1 MPKRKPNPIE
11 ATRPAEDDRTEE
23 EAIAA
28 LDELEERAEPE
39 IVRLADEPMFSALLR
54 AAVQKVSPDDA
65 VLLDYVTHVTQPLS
79 TELALQPAKGGEE
92 FLAARRAEGKTER
105 DVARYRHEQSLRAH
119 LVNGLL
125 PVAHVARL
133 LKAWGAPRLRHF
145 DERVYRLF
153 CAGFT
158 LHDWLKLPEVEAWLD
173 REGLDHSS
181 VSAAKHL
188 PLIEA
193 VFQEW
198 THRLGL
204 DRFLNPIGGTEV
216 WLHDLIYLACNAQV
230 RWGTMLNLSQLP
242 GLKLDGRARQLAT
255 DLCTLADRIAYV
267 AKTPHEVTAH
277 RSIVEIITDL
287 SDGQARLVYHHVAE
301 NRGLLTNF
309 IHNAAMEAMKSPSR
323 EPLLFAPS
331 GVVYLEN
338 SPAAGRADRP
348 AVAVEAVA
356 RATVDEIRRAC
367 AGRLNREFTGLSRDG
382 KGLKTAPYYDLHFTP
397 GEQICL
403 AARAVFKMIPETK
416 PPAAGKRLASITAKG
431 MAPDGVDLD
440 LPDDVRVDQLA
451 EFCAMS
457 VGIAQNATPG
467 LDEVG
472 LVLQTLG
479 LSHERQTFDAIA
491 GAKGGGG
498 VPYPWYYVAGVYL
511 GRGSGKGAAPDEWRA
526 LIEDLART
534 LAGAIEQDEPAEA
547 TKVATTNET
556 TNETANEAPVGDGWD
571 DLRAYVKRMLTFG
584 PEAGEDRAAALRET
598 AGLELAR
605 YSAAKT
611 RGRAATV
618 VCSLCSS
625 AYKVSPQ
632 REAGLLFAPQ
642 VYTNKQ
648 PLHGSKAIRNICRI
662 CETEMMLRQ
671 ILMNHGGALGSRFE
685 GRRVRYLYFYPTYF
699 FTPETLAQLAIIY
712 RRLRRV
718 SFTSVRKAL
727 LVEENGRTEL
737 RLDAAAF
744 QRLQPLLMEPE
755 TNEPPETD
763 RMFRFHFPEQQPVAF
778 YFLGVPP
785 PSRDAKDA
793 EAWINPAFL
802 ALILPLALDVK
813 VVASESSM
821 PLLVEADE
829 LDETVFLDAPH
840 DFVTDLLGRERI
852 TLEGL
857 LPRLQALTAA
867 YLIHLDGNARMGRG
881 GYDYRWHTIPPLAR
895 NLSADPLWA
904 FAYLKK
910 WQRANRI
917 EAVPADKAHV
927 YLQFVSILTTLKG
940 GDSMSHARTLTEQ
953 YMQFYRARRR
963 NSNSI
968 LRPISIAAQAILEAD
983 PRLFDREGLV
993 EAVRGELR
1001 DFMDRVGSGRADGH
1015 YAPGST
1021 WETREASLHR
1031 FAEYFVGDIFYDTL
1045 RGDKSALRGKQLN
1058 LLKNACEVLYRDAV
1072 AHEWS
1077 KKPAGDEEQEGD
1089 SSLRSE

>member
-1 MPKRKPNPIE
+1 MSKHNPNPVE
-11 ATRPAEDDRTEE
+11 TTPPTEDERTEE

-28 LDELEERAEPE
+28 LDELEERVEPE

-54 AAVQKVSPDDA
+54 TAVQKVSPDDA
-65 VLLDYVTHVTQPLS
+65 VLLDYVTHVAQPLS

-92 FLAARRAEGKTER
+92 FLAARRAEGKTEQ

-204 DRFLNPIGGTEV
+204 DRFLNPIGGTEA

-267 AKTPHEVTAH
+267 AKTPREVTAH
-277 RSIVEIITDL
+277 RSITDIITDL

-309 IHNAAMEAMKSPSR
+309 IHNAAMAAMSTPWR
-323 EPLLFAPS
+323 VPLLYAPS
-331 GVVYLEN
+331 GVVYLAN
-338 SPAAGRADRP
+338 RPVADQLDRP
-348 AVAVEAVA
+348 VVSVEKIAQ
-356 RATVDEIRRAC
+356 ATVDEIRQAC

-416 PPAAGKRLASITAKG
+416 PPAAGKRFASLIKKG

-440 LPDDVRVDQLA
+440 LPDDVRTDQLA
-451 EFCAMS
+451 EFCAMA

-467 LDEVG
+467 LDAVG

-511 GRGSGKGAAPDEWRA
+511 GRGRGTGAAPDEWRA
-526 LIEDLART
+526 LIENLAHT
-534 LAGAIEQDEPAEA
+534 LAQAIEKTSEVSKTSEVLKA
-547 TKVATTNET
+547 
-556 TNETANEAPVGDGWD
+556 DGWD
-571 DLRAYVKRMLTFG
+571 DLRAYVQRVLAFG
-584 PEAGEDRAAALRET
+584 PEAGEDQAEALRET
-598 AGLELAR
+598 AALELAR
-605 YSAAKT
+605 YSTAKT
-611 RGRAATV
+611 RGRNATV

-625 AYKVSPQ
+625 AYQINPQ

-727 LVEENGRTEL
+727 LVEENNRTAL

-763 RMFRFHFPEQQPVAF
+763 RIFRFHFPEQQPVAF

-785 PSRDAKDA
+785 PSRNAKDA

-1021 WETREASLHR
+1021 WETREAGMHR

-1058 LLKNACEVLYRDAV
+1058 LLKNACEVLYRDA
-1072 AHEWS
+1072 AAQEWRE
-1077 KKPAGDEEQEGD
+1077 KQEADDEE
-1089 SSLRSE
+1089 

>member
-1 MPKRKPNPIE
+1 MSKHNPNPVE
-11 ATRPAEDDRTEE
+11 TTPPPENDRTEE

-28 LDELEERAEPE
+28 LDELEERVEPE

-54 AAVQKVSPDDA
+54 TAVQKVSPDDA
-65 VLLDYVTHVTQPLS
+65 VLLDYVTHVAQPLS

-92 FLAARRAEGKTER
+92 FLAARRAEGKTEQ

-204 DRFLNPIGGTEV
+204 DRFLNPIGGTEA

-267 AKTPHEVTAH
+267 AKTPREVTAH
-277 RSIVEIITDL
+277 RSITDIITDL

-309 IHNAAMEAMKSPSR
+309 IHNAAMAAMSTPWR
-323 EPLLFAPS
+323 VPLLYAPS
-331 GVVYLEN
+331 GVVYLAN
-338 SPAAGRADRP
+338 RPVADQLDRP
-348 AVAVEAVA
+348 VVSVEKIAQ
-356 RATVDEIRRAC
+356 ATVDEIRQAC

-416 PPAAGKRLASITAKG
+416 PPAAGKRFASLIKKG

-440 LPDDVRVDQLA
+440 LPDDVRTDQLA
-451 EFCAMS
+451 EFCAMA

-467 LDEVG
+467 LDAVG

-511 GRGSGKGAAPDEWRA
+511 GRGRGKGAAPDEWRA
-526 LIEDLART
+526 LIENLAHT
-534 LAGAIEQDEPAEA
+534 LAQAIEKTSEVSKTSEVLKA
-547 TKVATTNET
+547 
-556 TNETANEAPVGDGWD
+556 DGWD
-571 DLRAYVKRMLTFG
+571 DLRAYVQRVLAFG
-584 PEAGEDRAAALRET
+584 PEAGEDQAEALRET
-598 AGLELAR
+598 AALELAR
-605 YSAAKT
+605 YSTAKT
-611 RGRAATV
+611 RGRNATV

-625 AYKVSPQ
+625 AYQINPQ

-727 LVEENGRTEL
+727 LVEENNRTAL

-785 PSRDAKDA
+785 PSRNAKDA

-1021 WETREASLHR
+1021 WETREAGMHR

-1058 LLKNACEVLYRDAV
+1058 LLKNACEVLYRDA
-1072 AHEWS
+1072 AAQEWRE
-1077 KKPAGDEEQEGD
+1077 KQEADDEE
-1089 SSLRSE
+1089 

>member
-1 MPKRKPNPIE
+1 MLKRNHDLIE
-11 ATRPAEDDRTEE
+11 ATPPPENDRTEE
-23 EAIAA
+23 EAVAA
-28 LDELEERAEPE
+28 LDELEKQAEPE
-39 IVRLADEPMFSALLR
+39 TVRLADEPMFSALLR

-65 VLLDYVTHVTQPLS
+65 VLLDYVAHVAQPLS

-92 FLAARRAEGKTER
+92 FLAARLAEGKTER

-145 DERVYRLF
+145 DERMYRLF

-188 PLIEA
+188 PVMEA
-193 VFQEW
+193 IFREW
-198 THRLGL
+198 LRRLGL
-204 DRFLNPIGGTEV
+204 DEFLKSIGGAEV

-255 DLCTLADRIAYV
+255 DLCTLADRIAYI
-267 AKTPHEVTAH
+267 AKTPREVTAH
-277 RSIVEIITDL
+277 RSITDIITDL

-309 IHNAAMEAMKSPSR
+309 IHNAAMAAMSDSSR
-323 EPLLFAPS
+323 VPLLYAPS

-338 SPAAGRADRP
+338 RPVASRPDRP
-348 AVAVEAVA
+348 VVAVEEVA
-356 RATVDEIRRAC
+356 QATVDEIRRAC

-382 KGLKTAPYYDLHFTP
+382 KGLKIAPYYDLHFTP
-397 GEQICL
+397 GEQIRL

-416 PPAAGKRLASITAKG
+416 PPAAGKRFASISQKE

-440 LPDDVRVDQLA
+440 LPDDIRVDQLA

-457 VGIAQNATPG
+457 VGIAQAAA
-467 LDEVG
+467 LDLDAIG
-472 LVLQTLG
+472 LVLQALG
-479 LSHERQTFDAIA
+479 LGHERQTFDAIA

-511 GRGSGKGAAPDEWRA
+511 GQGKGKGAAPDEWRT

-534 LAGAIEQDEPAEA
+534 LVRAIE
-547 TKVATTNET
+547 KTTEVSET
-556 TNETANEAPVGDGWD
+556 SVVLGADGWD
-571 DLRAYVKRMLTFG
+571 DLRAYVQRVLTFG
-584 PEAGEDRAAALRET
+584 PAAGAVGAGLAPAQTLREM
-598 AGLELAR
+598 AALELAR
-605 YSAAKT
+605 YSTAKT
-611 RGRAATV
+611 RGRNATV

-625 AYKVSPQ
+625 AYEINPQ
-632 REAGLLFAPQ
+632 REAGILFAPQ

-648 PLHGSKAIRNICRI
+648 PLHSLKAIRNICRI
-662 CETEMMLRQ
+662 CEAEMMLRQ

-755 TNEPPETD
+755 TGEPPETD

-785 PSRDAKDA
+785 PSRDARDA

-840 DFVTDLLGRERI
+840 DFVTDLMGRERI

-895 NLSADPLWA
+895 NLSADPVWA

-910 WQRANRI
+910 WQRANGL
-917 EAVPADKAHV
+917 EAVTAGKAHL

-953 YMQFYRARRR
+953 YMQFYRARRY

-1001 DFMDRVGSGRADGH
+1001 DFMDRVGSRRADGR
-1015 YAPGST
+1015 YAPGSD
-1021 WETREASLHR
+1021 WESREAAMRR

-1058 LLKNACEVLYRDAV
+1058 LLKNACEVLYRDA
-1072 AHEWS
+1072 AAQEWRE
-1077 KKPAGDEEQEGD
+1077 KQEADDEE
-1089 SSLRSE
+1089 

>member
-1 MPKRKPNPIE
+1 MSKHNPNPVE
-11 ATRPAEDDRTEE
+11 TTPPPENDRTEE

-28 LDELEERAEPE
+28 LDELEERVEPE

-54 AAVQKVSPDDA
+54 TAVQKVSPDDA
-65 VLLDYVTHVTQPLS
+65 VLLDYVTHVAQPLS

-92 FLAARRAEGKTER
+92 FLAARRAEGKTEQ

-204 DRFLNPIGGTEV
+204 DRFLNPIGGTEA

-267 AKTPHEVTAH
+267 AKTPREVTAH
-277 RSIVEIITDL
+277 RSITDIITDL

-309 IHNAAMEAMKSPSR
+309 IHNAAMAAMSTPWR
-323 EPLLFAPS
+323 VPLLYAPS
-331 GVVYLEN
+331 GVVYLAN
-338 SPAAGRADRP
+338 RPVADQLDRP
-348 AVAVEAVA
+348 VVSVEKIAQ
-356 RATVDEIRRAC
+356 ATVDEIRQAC

-416 PPAAGKRLASITAKG
+416 PPAAGKRFASLIKKG

-440 LPDDVRVDQLA
+440 LPDDVRTDQLA
-451 EFCAMS
+451 EFCAMA

-467 LDEVG
+467 LDAVG

-511 GRGSGKGAAPDEWRA
+511 GRGRGTGAAPDEWRA
-526 LIEDLART
+526 LIENLAHT
-534 LAGAIEQDEPAEA
+534 LAQAIEKTSEVSKTSEVLKA
-547 TKVATTNET
+547 
-556 TNETANEAPVGDGWD
+556 DGWD
-571 DLRAYVKRMLTFG
+571 DLRAYVQRVLAFG
-584 PEAGEDRAAALRET
+584 PEAGEDQAEALRET
-598 AGLELAR
+598 AALELAR
-605 YSAAKT
+605 YSTAKT
-611 RGRAATV
+611 RGRNATV

-625 AYKVSPQ
+625 AYQINPQ

-727 LVEENGRTEL
+727 LVEENNRTAL

-763 RMFRFHFPEQQPVAF
+763 RIFRFHFPEQQPVAF

-785 PSRDAKDA
+785 PSRNAKDA

-1021 WETREASLHR
+1021 WETREAGMHR

-1058 LLKNACEVLYRDAV
+1058 LLKNACEVLYRDA
-1072 AHEWS
+1072 AAQEWRE
-1077 KKPAGDEEQEGD
+1077 KQEADDEE
-1089 SSLRSE
+1089 

>member
-1 MPKRKPNPIE
+1 MSKHNPNPVE
-11 ATRPAEDDRTEE
+11 TTPPPENDRTEE

-28 LDELEERAEPE
+28 LDELEERVEPE

-54 AAVQKVSPDDA
+54 TAVQKVSPDDA
-65 VLLDYVTHVTQPLS
+65 VLLDYVTHVAQPLS

-92 FLAARRAEGKTER
+92 FLAARRAEGKTEQ

-204 DRFLNPIGGTEV
+204 DRFLNPIGGTEA

-267 AKTPHEVTAH
+267 AKTPREVTAH
-277 RSIVEIITDL
+277 RSITDIITDL

-309 IHNAAMEAMKSPSR
+309 IHNAAMAAMSTPWR
-323 EPLLFAPS
+323 VPLLYAPS
-331 GVVYLEN
+331 GVVYLAN
-338 SPAAGRADRP
+338 RPVADQLDRP
-348 AVAVEAVA
+348 VVSVEKIAQ
-356 RATVDEIRRAC
+356 ATVDEIRQAC

-416 PPAAGKRLASITAKG
+416 PPAAGKRFASLIKKG

-440 LPDDVRVDQLA
+440 LPDDVRTDQLA
-451 EFCAMS
+451 EFCAMA

-467 LDEVG
+467 LDAVG

-511 GRGSGKGAAPDEWRA
+511 GRGRGKGAAPDEWRA
-526 LIEDLART
+526 LIENLAHT
-534 LAGAIEQDEPAEA
+534 LAQAIEKTSEVSKTSEVLKA
-547 TKVATTNET
+547 
-556 TNETANEAPVGDGWD
+556 DGWD
-571 DLRAYVKRMLTFG
+571 DLRAYVQRVLAFG
-584 PEAGEDRAAALRET
+584 PEAGEDQAEALRET
-598 AGLELAR
+598 AALELAR
-605 YSAAKT
+605 YSTAKT
-611 RGRAATV
+611 RGRNATV

-625 AYKVSPQ
+625 AYQINPQ

-727 LVEENGRTEL
+727 LVEENNRTAL

-763 RMFRFHFPEQQPVAF
+763 RIFRFHFPEQQPVAF

-785 PSRDAKDA
+785 PSRNAKDA

-1021 WETREASLHR
+1021 WETREAGMHR

-1058 LLKNACEVLYRDAV
+1058 LLKNACEVLYRDA
-1072 AHEWS
+1072 AAQEWRE
-1077 KKPAGDEEQEGD
+1077 KQEADDEE
-1089 SSLRSE
+1089 